1 MHLETVS
8 LSILLGFCVTF
19 GNVVIELS
27 SENMQFLCFS
37 VLLGTVCRSSS
48 KMMWKINEHLIL
60 YFPYNIYQQLLE
72 I

>member
-1 MHLETVS
+1 M
-8 LSILLGFCVTF
+8 TF